1 MIEVGT
7 DLASSTRPAAVPKRL
22 TEVGLLE
29 RRKRGTF
36 ADYRLAPAA
45 LERVRGLQTQRVRL
59 RA

>member
-1 MIEVGT
+1 VGT
-7 DLASSTRPAAVPKRL
+7 DLASSTRPAAIPKRL